1 MAEVTG
7 IIQSETEVQDVILN
21 NAATESTLKQLL
33 ASSMAAN
40 DQTLATLKNWA
51 SKAGLSSESFDE
63 TNQNVGELGK
73 RAGLASQEFTGLSQ
87 ETYQFR
93 NQFSKLSSIAENLV
107 SGSGSLN
114 SLLGSFGRLHGWA
127 GLTATALKSI
137 ADFQE
142 TALKSYREVSSA
154 GINFGGSLTDLR
166 FAASQSYLT
175 LEQFTNII
183 KSNSTTLARMGGTVD
198 DGARNFVQLS
208 NSLIG
213 GDVGSRLMSLG
224 YTTEEINNSMLSF
237 INITGGRTQAE
248 LKNTENLTRS
258 TGNYLTELDL
268 ITQLTGVSR
277 KKLEEDQRKA
287 AENAAF
293 QRRLASMSEED
304 RAKTIAAY
312 NQASASGLKGA
323 TDIVMA
329 TALGIPTMTE
339 AGRTLQAVMP
349 AAGEALRNTT
359 LVAMDHNSKME
370 DVNAAAGQIYLGAK
384 RNAEGLGRTGDAV
397 VFLPGIFGEVVNSGI
412 AVQNLMN
419 NKGIETA
426 TDYQNTIK
434 EIGDNQSK
442 QQRSQAAVAAQTE
455 ITIKQLGNS
464 ILNNLLGPLSL
475 ALGVLDRFV
484 GIVSRIIMSIAKVP
498 LLFDTLAVALIATI
512 GALTAAKTV
521 SSAKTVIGDL
531 VNATG
536 KTAREGFGTLGTI
549 SNPMWVRVVGG
560 GLGGVGSSAVTSAEV
575 VAGEAAS
582 SALKNAAKFAKGA
595 IVSEIVAATVGSLGN
610 YLVQRGNTTLGG
622 TTNVAA
628 GVAEGYGAAATG
640 LAGLAALGVELAPF
654 TAGLSLAA
662 AAAAGGGYEL
672 YKNWDNIFGPSKN
685 TNMPDPNNYLERKE
699 KLGVDPYL
707 DKVMTPEEKQ
717 ERAEKLKREEEKF
730 QLAMDTH
737 KTLKDQNE
745 ILEEHRKHLAGIL
758 RNVDNFPSKWI
769 K

>member
-142 TALKSYREVSSA
+142 TALKSYRDVSSA
-154 GINFGGSLTDLR
+154 GVNFGGSLTDLR
-166 FAASQSYLT
+166 FAASQTYLT
-175 LEQFTNII
+175 LDQFTNVI
-183 KSNSTTLARMGGTVD
+183 KNNSTTLARMGGTVD
-198 DGARNFVQLS
+198 EGARNFVQLS

-213 GDVGSRLMSLG
+213 GDVGSRLMALG

-237 INITGGRTQAE
+237 INITGGRTEAE
-248 LKNTENLTRS
+248 LKNTEKLTQS
-258 TGNYLTELDL
+258 TGEYLTELDL
-268 ITQLTGVSR
+268 ITQFTGVSR
-277 KKLEEDQRKA
+277 KKLEDDQKKA
-287 AENAAF
+287 AESAAF
-293 QRRLASMSEED
+293 QRKLASMSDAD
-304 RAKTIAAY
+304 RAKTMAAY
-312 NQASASGLKGA
+312 NQASATGVKGA

-329 TALGIPTMTE
+329 TALGLPVISE

-349 AAGEALRNTT
+349 AAGEAIRNTT
-359 LVAMDHNSKME
+359 LVAMDNKSHME
-370 DVNAAAGQIYLGAK
+370 DVNSAAGQIYLGFK
-384 RNAEGLGRTGDAV
+384 RNAEGLGRAGDAV
-397 VFLPGIFGEVVNSGI
+397 SMMPSTLGEVVNGGI

-419 NKGIETA
+419 NKGIDTA
-426 TDYQNTIK
+426 TDYQKTIK
-434 EIGDNQSK
+434 EIGDKQSI
-442 QQRSQAAVAAQTE
+442 QARSQANTAAQTE
-455 ITIKQLGNS
+455 ITVKQLGNS

-475 ALGVLDRFV
+475 ALGVLDKFV

-521 SSAKTVIGDL
+521 TTAKTVIGDL

-536 KTAREGFGTLGTI
+536 RTAREGFGTLGTI
-549 SNPMWVRVVGG
+549 TNPMWVRVVGGG
-560 GLGGVGSSAVTSAEV
+560 GLGGVGSSAVNSAEA
-575 VAGEAAS
+575 VAGEA

-595 IVSEIVAATVGSLGN
+595 IVSEIVAATVGSLGD
-610 YLVQRGNTTLGG
+610 YLVQRGNTGLGG
-622 TTNVAA
+622 TANVVA

-640 LAGLAALGVELAPF
+640 LGGLALLGVELAPF

-662 AAAAGGGYEL
+662 AAVAGGGYEL
-672 YKNWDNIFGPSKN
+672 YKNWDNIFGTSKN

-699 KLGVDPYL
+699 KLGFDPYL